1 MKKILLTF
9 DYELFL
15 LQSGSIENCIIKPVD
30 LLLKTFDK
38 TNIKAV
44 FFVDILFLLQLEKE
58 GLKSDYELVEKNI
71 QLLIE
76 KGHQVELHLHPHWID
91 AKYNAISQEW
101 NLSKYENY
109 KLQSLNQKDLN
120 SIFDQGYNK
129 LTKICQ
135 TVNPNYKITSFRAGG
150 LCIQPFN
157 VLKPLFEKYNI
168 KIDSSVLVGGKI
180 DSPAQSYDFTL
191 APKKEIYKFEDEP
204 SLEVKK
210 GSFTQIPIFTYKKNL
225 IDKILGKI
233 QRNNSEEFKIFG
245 DGKAL
250 PPKSSLRVN
259 KLSKLKSDSY
269 IYSLDGNF
277 NDKLL
282 LNKIISSNQQ
292 LITILSHPKLLS
304 PKSADMIKKLHEMGN
319 QFVTISDLNI

>member
-15 LQSGSIENCIIKPVD
+15 LQSGSIKNCILKPVD
-30 LLLKTFDK
+30 LLLKTFNG

-44 FFVDILFLLQLEKE
+44 FFVDILFLIQLEKE
-58 GLKSDYELVEKNI
+58 GLKNDYELIENNI
-71 QLLIE
+71 QLLVE
-76 KGHQVELHLHPHWID
+76 KGHQVELHLHPHWMD
-91 AKYNAISQEW
+91 AKYDPISKEW

-109 KLQSLNQKDLN
+109 KLQSLSQNDLN
-120 SIFDQGYNK
+120 SIFEQGYNK

-135 TVNPNYKITSFRAGG
+135 TVNPNYRITTFRAGG
-150 LCIQPFN
+150 LCIQPFD
-157 VLKPLFEKYNI
+157 VIKPLFEKYNI
-168 KIDSSVLVGGKI
+168 KIDSSVLVGSKV
-180 DSPAQSYDFTL
+180 DSSAQSYDFTL
-191 APKKEIYKFEDEP
+191 APQKEIYKFENEP

-210 GSFTQIPIFTYKKNL
+210 GSFTQIPIFTYQKNL

-233 QRNNSEEFKIFG
+233 QRNNKEEFKIFG

-250 PPKSSLRVN
+250 PPKSNIRTN
-259 KLSKLKSDSY
+259 TFSKFKSDSY
-269 IYSLDGNF
+269 IYSLDGDF
-277 NDKLL
+277 NYKLL
-282 LNKIISSNQQ
+282 LNKIIFSNKQ

-304 PKSADMIKKLHEMGN
+304 KKSADMIKKLHEMGN